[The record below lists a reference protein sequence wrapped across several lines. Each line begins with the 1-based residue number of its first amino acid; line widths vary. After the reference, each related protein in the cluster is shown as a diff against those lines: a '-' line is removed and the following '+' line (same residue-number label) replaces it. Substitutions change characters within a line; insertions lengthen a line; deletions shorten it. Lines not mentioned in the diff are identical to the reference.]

1 MILSRNKRR
10 KILIITIIC
19 GIYSLLISSPVTAGI
34 IGPEVKIQ
42 DNDIIVSTGFSN
54 IKEIETAIKAGIEKE
69 IIFTI
74 ELFRVWRFWP
84 DEFMVL
90 KKIQR
95 IIKYDNLR
103 GHYMVSSYDGTSLKE
118 KQFKDFNTLKEFT
131 FTVKD
136 ISLANIKE
144 LEEDKY
150 LIRVVVESKSRKLPP
165 LIGFFMVFIPETEI
179 SMVKKSPLLTIGYKR

>member
-1 MILSRNKRR
+1 MMLSRNKKR

-19 GIYSLLISSPVTAGI
+19 GICLLLISSPVTAEI
-34 IGPEVKIQ
+34 TGPEVKIQ

-54 IKEIETAIKAGIEKE
+54 IKEIETAIKTGIEKE
-69 IIFTI
+69 ITFTI
-74 ELFRVWRFWP
+74 ELFRVWRLWP
-84 DEFMVL
+84 DEFVVL

-103 GHYMVSSYDGTSLKE
+103 GQYRVSSYDGTSLKE
-118 KQFKDFNTLKEFT
+118 RHFKDFNTLKEWV

-144 LEEDKY
+144 LEKDKY
-150 LIRVVVESKSRKLPP
+150 FIRVAVESKSRKLPP

-179 SMVKKSPLLTIGYKR
+179 SMVKKSLPLTLGYKR